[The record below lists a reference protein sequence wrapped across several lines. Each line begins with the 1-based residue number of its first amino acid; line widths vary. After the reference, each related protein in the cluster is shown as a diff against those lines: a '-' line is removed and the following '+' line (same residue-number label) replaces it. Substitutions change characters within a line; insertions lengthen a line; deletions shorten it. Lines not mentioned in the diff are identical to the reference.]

1 MYLLL
6 QILKRMK
13 LILFILALFIGQTAS
28 GQTVNTEKEIEEGI
42 ADFQNGMFQSSL
54 EHLEK
59 AVNVLSISENC
70 SNDYAVLYM
79 LCGISAS
86 QIGDIKKSTYYIE
99 KGLSEQNLP
108 IEYRIQMLCIQ
119 LENYNKLDKDEG
131 EIIEK
136 LEHYYSG
143 NIPNTYRTDII
154 VSLLSYYVEH
164 QRNDKVLMYEN
175 KLPKMTIKDANPD
188 NELTAMKNWNTI
200 YMTLGFFFSKNDNP
214 QKALLY
220 YKKAI
225 KTLTPMTERNRTI
238 IYSLIVKELLKQG
251 DTETALKYQQKAIDL
266 IYKSNLNDTTYL
278 ADQLLQLGTLYMDR
292 EDYQQALKQ
301 LGEADS
307 LYIGLHDIESH
318 AYTQTLIYHIWNIRG
333 NKTQCK
339 KIRKFLESVIAKVE
353 IKDREKS
360 LIIKGKVAEFFKDDG
375 EYQQALKFY
384 HETINIAISIYGS
397 QSDKLYPYYYNLA
410 ALYGDIGNYN
420 VAIEF
425 VKELKSLPINQNSK
439 EYYDLILLECNI
451 LQEQGHIG
459 KAISILESASAQIES
474 AQSLAE
480 TKSSLYSTLGSM
492 YGEIADFDR
501 ALFYNEKSLKLANEI
516 YGNNSQYYAIELLNI
531 SEIYAVIGRQSDA
544 LLHTQTAYK
553 IIKKLYGEKHPL
565 YYKCLHKLASRY
577 LFIDDTKSMNLYKKC
592 LILSKELYGEMS
604 NEYADNLFS
613 ISNMI
618 SSLDKK
624 IKMMSQAL
632 EIKKKHGAFIN
643 EYYLADENLYASL
656 LFLKQD
662 WVNLYKTGLD
672 LMDICSKYIISNFR
686 NLSYQQRESL
696 WHSASQA
703 LSGIECYATNYT
715 TYAVKNND
723 YTLINEFGKLAYD
736 VRLLKKGLLLSSSI
750 RLDEILAQAN
760 DSIVSVLE
768 QEISELQQKKRING
782 TNVEERENLERD
794 ISNKERE
801 LINIASQN
809 GDFLD
814 FTSIRWTDIQEAL
827 KPGEVAIEFFSYP
840 VQNTMQYGAVWLTSS
855 SSPTA
860 FGIFTENELDA
871 FRIGGESIYNYKD
884 PGIYKTV
891 WGVLEAF
898 SEIRNAHT
906 IYFSTD
912 GILNTIGIESLCD
925 SMGHLASEKHQLYRL
940 SSTRELIR
948 RNNRTN
954 YKKAVLYGGLDYDA
968 TVNGTLVAK
977 ETLHIDKQD
986 DLSKY
991 TTSRSLRSKYN
1002 NLEWTLSEVQ
1012 DIAKMFGNNYQI
1024 QLFSGVN
1031 GTESS
1036 FKNMSLTTPTLLH
1049 IATHGFYFEEDEIY
1063 DKVMENPNRYK
1074 FLSYRLLQKP
1084 TVETLAMRGSGLL
1097 FSGANVSLG
1106 GQKLPNGFEDGI
1118 LTAEET
1124 SLINLESVDLT
1135 VLSACETGLGALSGD
1150 GVFGLQ
1156 RGFKLAG
1163 VNSILMSLW
1172 EVDDKATSLLMKEFY
1187 KNYLQGKTKIQS
1199 LKSAQEYL
1207 RVMTKYSDPVYWA
1220 AWIFLDAIH

>member
-1 MYLLL
+1 
-6 QILKRMK
+6 
-13 LILFILALFIGQTAS
+13 
-28 GQTVNTEKEIEEGI
+28 
-42 ADFQNGMFQSSL
+42 
-54 EHLEK
+54 
-59 AVNVLSISENC
+59 
-70 SNDYAVLYM
+70 
-79 LCGISAS
+79 
-86 QIGDIKKSTYYIE
+86 
-99 KGLSEQNLP
+99 
-108 IEYRIQMLCIQ
+108 
-119 LENYNKLDKDEG
+119 
-131 EIIEK
+131 
-136 LEHYYSG
+136 
-143 NIPNTYRTDII
+143 
-154 VSLLSYYVEH
+154 
-164 QRNDKVLMYEN
+164 
-175 KLPKMTIKDANPD
+175 
-188 NELTAMKNWNTI
+188 
-200 YMTLGFFFSKNDNP
+200 
-214 QKALLY
+214 
-220 YKKAI
+220 
-225 KTLTPMTERNRTI
+225 
-238 IYSLIVKELLKQG
+238 
-251 DTETALKYQQKAIDL
+251 
-266 IYKSNLNDTTYL
+266 
-278 ADQLLQLGTLYMDR
+278 
-292 EDYQQALKQ
+292 
-301 LGEADS
+301 
-307 LYIGLHDIESH
+307 
-318 AYTQTLIYHIWNIRG
+318 
-333 NKTQCK
+333 
-339 KIRKFLESVIAKVE
+339 
-353 IKDREKS
+353 
-360 LIIKGKVAEFFKDDG
+360 
-375 EYQQALKFY
+375 
-384 HETINIAISIYGS
+384 
-397 QSDKLYPYYYNLA
+397 
-410 ALYGDIGNYN
+410 
-420 VAIEF
+420 
-425 VKELKSLPINQNSK
+425 
-439 EYYDLILLECNI
+439 
-451 LQEQGHIG
+451 
-459 KAISILESASAQIES
+459 
-474 AQSLAE
+474 
-480 TKSSLYSTLGSM
+480 
-492 YGEIADFDR
+492 
-501 ALFYNEKSLKLANEI
+501 
-516 YGNNSQYYAIELLNI
+516 
-531 SEIYAVIGRQSDA
+531 
-544 LLHTQTAYK
+544 
-553 IIKKLYGEKHPL
+553 
-565 YYKCLHKLASRY
+565 
-577 LFIDDTKSMNLYKKC
+577 
-592 LILSKELYGEMS
+592 
-604 NEYADNLFS
+604 
-613 ISNMI
+613 
-618 SSLDKK
+618 
-624 IKMMSQAL
+624 
-632 EIKKKHGAFIN
+632 
-643 EYYLADENLYASL
+643 
-656 LFLKQD
+656 
-662 WVNLYKTGLD
+662 
-672 LMDICSKYIISNFR
+672 
-686 NLSYQQRESL
+686 
-696 WHSASQA
+696 
-703 LSGIECYATNYT
+703 
-715 TYAVKNND
+715 
-723 YTLINEFGKLAYD
+723 
-736 VRLLKKGLLLSSSI
+736 
-750 RLDEILAQAN
+750 
-760 DSIVSVLE
+760 
-768 QEISELQQKKRING
+768 
-782 TNVEERENLERD
+782 
-794 ISNKERE
+794 
-801 LINIASQN
+801 
-809 GDFLD
+809 
-814 FTSIRWTDIQEAL
+814 
-827 KPGEVAIEFFSYP
+827 
-840 VQNTMQYGAVWLTSS
+840 MQYGAVWLTSS

-925 SMGHLASEKHQLYRL
+925 SMGHLASEKHLLYRL

-1084 TVETLAMRGSGLL
+1084 TVETLAMRGSGLF

>member
-214 QKALLY
+214 QKTLLY

-266 IYKSNLNDTTYL
+266 IYKSNLNDTIYL
-278 ADQLLQLGTLYMDR
+278 ADQLLQLGILYMER
-292 EDYQQALKQ
+292 ENGQQALMLLEK
-301 LGEADS
+301 ADS
-307 LYIGLHDIESH
+307 LYICLNNIESH
-318 AYTQTLIYHIWNIRG
+318 AYTQTLLYHIWHTRG
-333 NKTQCK
+333 NKAKYK
-339 KIRKFLESVIAKVE
+339 KIREFLETVIDKVE
-353 IKDREKS
+353 IKDKEKA
-360 LIIKGKVAEFFKDDG
+360 LIVNGKTAEFLKDDG
-375 EYQQALKFY
+375 EYQQALKIY
-384 HETINIAISIYGS
+384 HKTLDIAISIYGNH
-397 QSDKLYPYYYNLA
+397 SDKLYPYYYNLA
-410 ALYGDIGNYN
+410 TLYGDIGNYN
-420 VAIEF
+420 TANEF
-425 VKELKSLPINQNSK
+425 IKELKSLPINQNSK

-750 RLDEILAQAN
+750 RLEEILAQAN
-760 DSIVSVLE
+760 SSIVATLK
-768 QEISELQQKKRING
+768 QEISDLQHKKRIDG
-782 TNVEERENLERD
+782 TDSEERKKIERD

-801 LINIASQN
+801 LMNIASQT

-814 FTSIRWTDIQEAL
+814 FTSVRWNDIQDAL

-840 VQNTMQYGAVWLTSS
+840 VQNTTQYGAVWVTMS
-855 SSPTA
+855 SSPTTV
-860 FGIFTENELDA
+860 GIFTEKELDA
-871 FRIGGESIYNYKD
+871 FKIGGETIYNYKN
-884 PGIYKTV
+884 PGMYKTI
-891 WGVLEAF
+891 WSVLEAF

-912 GILNTIGIESLCD
+912 GILNSIAIESLCD
-925 SMGHLASEKHQLYRL
+925 SAGCITSNKHQLYRL
-940 SSTRELIR
+940 SSTRELLK
-948 RNNRTN
+948 RNNSTQS
-954 YKKAVLYGGLDYDA
+954 KKAVLYGGLNYDTTINEILA
-968 TVNGTLVAK
+968 VN
-977 ETLHIDKQD
+977 ETFHIDGED
-986 DLSKY
+986 DLSKH
-991 TTSRSLRSKYN
+991 TASRLFRNKADY
-1002 NLEWTLSEVQ
+1002 LEWTLTEVV
-1012 DIAKMFGNNYQI
+1012 DIAQIMGNNYQI
-1024 QLFSGVN
+1024 QLFSGAN

-1036 FKNMSLTTPTLLH
+1036 FKYMSLTSPNLLH
-1049 IATHGFYFEEDEIY
+1049 IATHGFYFDKDDIQ
-1063 DKVMENPNRYK
+1063 DKVMSNPNNYQ
-1074 FLSYRLLQKP
+1074 FLYADKYNRP

-1097 FSGANVSLG
+1097 FSGANISLE
-1106 GQKLPNGFEDGI
+1106 GQKLPENLEDGI
-1118 LTAEET
+1118 LTAEEL
-1124 SLINLESVDLT
+1124 SYINLDSVDLS
-1135 VLSACETGLGALSGD
+1135 VLSACETGLGALSED
-1150 GVFGLQ
+1150 GIFGLQ
-1156 RGFKLAG
+1156 RGFKLSG

-1187 KNYLQGKTKIQS
+1187 ENYLHGKTKIQS
-1199 LKSAQEYL
+1199 LKSAQECL
-1207 RVMTKYSDPVYWA
+1207 RASKDYSDPVYWA